1 MNNFGKSGFLVAGRF
16 EGDFSRLD
24 SDDSFFLNKR
34 LGCWSG
40 RLFFRRLVWNI
51 STIDERRTRG
61 RRDVESEREREKQEF
76 IDYPRSDVVN
86 GA

>member
-34 LGCWSG
+34 LGYWRG
-40 RLFFRRLVWNI
+40 RFFSRRLVWNI
-51 STIDERRTRG
+51 STIDERCKRG
-61 RRDVESEREREKQEF
+61 RRDVESEREKQDF